1 MRTNKLKQLL
11 LGISRRTR
19 RVGDRLSIYRSSAF
33 RPRAL
38 TWLLLFVMTVH
49 AVNLPFAAASA
60 TLREPMASA
69 GRKTGVTAPRPSSAA
84 PQVVET
90 FNVYGPHR
98 FDRTAGGPAA
108 LPDDLAASAAR

>member
-11 LGISRRTR
+11 SGISRRNR
-19 RVGDRLSIYRSSAF
+19 RVGGRLSIYRSSAF

-38 TWLLLFVMTVH
+38 TWLLLFVMIVH

-60 TLREPMASA
+60 
-69 GRKTGVTAPRPSSAA
+69 GRKTGGPAPRPSSAA

-98 FDRTAGGPAA
+98 LDPRAGAPAT
-108 LPDDLAASAAR
+108 LNHTVVV